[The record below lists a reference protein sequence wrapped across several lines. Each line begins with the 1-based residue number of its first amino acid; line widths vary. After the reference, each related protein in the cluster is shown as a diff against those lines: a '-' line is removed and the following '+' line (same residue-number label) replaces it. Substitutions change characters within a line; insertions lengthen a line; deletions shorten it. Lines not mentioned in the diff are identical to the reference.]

1 MLQATTDLRNKAI
14 IHFLSSSGVRIGAL
28 PELKIKHIRNMP
40 QGCKVVTVYP
50 DDVEEY
56 FTFLTSEASKA
67 IDDYLDKRISD
78 GEHLDPEHPLF
89 RQNYAIGIAK
99 PKPLAKISFQ
109 AIIDRI
115 LRRSG
120 IIFGRD
126 GSRRDIQLDHG
137 FRKRWNTI
145 VKTTDGV
152 KIILAEKMFGHSTP
166 TVPLDET
173 YVDASIEKLFE
184 EFKKAIP
191 ELTID
196 DSERNKIKIK
206 KLQNDKSELEIER
219 SKHEKLEKDFLQFK
233 DEMNIF
239 LKKINEKQNN

>member
-1 MLQATTDLRNKAI
+1 M
-14 IHFLSSSGVRIGAL
+14 
-28 PELKIKHIRNMP
+28 
-40 QGCKVVTVYP
+40 TVYP

-56 FTFLTSEASKA
+56 FTFLTSEASQA
-67 IDDYLDKRISD
+67 IDDYLDKRIHD

-89 RQNYAIGIAK
+89 REHYAIGIAK
-99 PKPLAKISFQ
+99 PKHLVKVSIQ

-115 LRRSG
+115 LRRAG
-120 IIFGRD
+120 IRFGRD
-126 GSRRDIQLDHG
+126 GSRRDVQLDHG

-166 TVPLDET
+166 TIPLDET

-184 EFKKAIP
+184 EFKKVIP

-196 DSERNKIKIK
+196 DSERLKFKN
-206 KLQNDKSELEIER
+206 
-219 SKHEKLEKDFLQFK
+219 EKLGKRKHRD
-233 DEMNIF
+233 
-239 LKKINEKQNN
+239 